1 MEFVAEIDIMPHTEL
16 LDPQGSAVLHNMK
29 YLDIHGVLNVRI
41 GRHVTMVVEA
51 QSEEEAREKV
61 EAACQKLLA
70 NQIMESYHYVLI
82 AK

>member
-1 MEFVAEIDIMPHTEL
+1 